1 MKGTEVKS
9 AVTLERGFENDRRYM
24 LIDKNNTFISQRSHP
39 ILALIYPELLDG
51 KMKISYNGKSFSFP
65 LSQTGEEIVEAALFE
80 NIVSGT
86 VVSKEIDKQFSE
98 MLNDNVRLLKMNEK
112 NVRNKKLIKGPTST
126 EVSFADG
133 YPYLI
138 TGTASLH
145 KLNEKLEQPVLM
157 DRFRPNIV
165 ISTQVEHEEDN
176 WESIQIGR
184 AKLMVIKPCAR
195 CPVVTINQQT
205 AVKSKDT
212 LKTLAT
218 YRKKDNK
225 VFFGANAISQG
236 NSQISVGD
244 EVVAL

>member
-24 LIDKNNTFISQRSHP
+24 LMDSNNTFISQRSHP
-39 ILALIYPELLDG
+39 KLALIHPEIIDE
-51 KMKISYNGKSFSFP
+51 KIVISYNESSFSFP
-65 LSQTGEEIVEAALFE
+65 LSQTKDEAVYATLFE
-80 NIVSGT
+80 NEISGT
-86 VVSKEIDKQFSE
+86 LISGQVDEYLSE
-98 MLNDNVRLLKMNEK
+98 LLHDDVRIIKMEERNVRD
-112 NVRNKKLIKGPTST
+112 KKLIKGPAST

-138 TGTASLH
+138 AGSASLEC
-145 KLNEKLEQPVLM
+145 LNEKIGEPVLM

-165 ISTQVEHEEDN
+165 VETQVPHEEDN
-176 WESIQIGR
+176 WESIQIGN
-184 AKLMVIKPCAR
+184 AMMMVIKPCAR
-195 CPVVTINQQT
+195 CPVVTINQQN

-212 LKTLAT
+212 LKTLST

-225 VFFGANAISQG
+225 VFFGANAISLG
-236 NSQISVGD
+236 DSQISAGD